1 MTSTFIVA
9 YIVIPLVIFLLGAA
23 ITGITGLVKF
33 VRYMEKSQAAQE
45 STASSNN
52 EINDKLDKYMGKTDA
67 TLIDHTTR
75 IAVLENTSYNSRG
88 HP

>member
-1 MTSTFIVA
+1 VTTTAVIA
-9 YIVIPLVIFLLGAA
+9 YIVIPLVIFLMGAA

-45 STASSNN
+45 STASSNQ
-52 EINDKLDKYMGKTDA
+52 EINDKLDKYMGKTDT

-75 IAVLENTSYNSRG
+75 IAVLENRAYNSRG